1 MNRKLQDRLYVIRQV
16 SRGIFLGVMASASF
30 VPVFASS
37 ALAQKPELA
46 MIRWGGT
53 PSIELETPLYVAMS
67 QGYLAEE
74 ALKLENPMMGP
85 GPRVRE
91 ALAAGELDFGDVGT
105 FTYIV
110 GRARGLPQR

>member
-1 MNRKLQDRLYVIRQV
+1 MLPAFRIRRSAIV
-16 SRGIFLGVMASASF
+16 ASLFVVVAMMSLAGVARTS
-30 VPVFASS
+30 
-37 ALAQKPELA
+37 AQKPELQT
-46 MIRWGGT
+46 IRWGGT
-53 PSIELETPLYVAMS
+53 PSIELQTPLYVAMS

-74 ALKLENPMMGP
+74 GLKVDNVMLGP

-110 GRARGLPQR
+110 GR